1 MSNINRNADGR
12 SKRRRPRF
20 TPAQKWVLALSLL
33 GLGLGLGLGNLVR
46 MVMALRYDA
55 LLPEL
60 PLTVPL
66 TYLAVMGGL
75 WGLVFLT
82 CAAGLAHF
90 RQWGRWGTLVAV
102 TLYQIHVWVNH
113 LLFDA
118 SDYAHQTRP
127 RDALLTALLL
137 ALTWGSLN
145 LRRIRRVF
153 KEKEK

>member
-1 MSNINRNADGR
+1 VISGINQTADGQ

-20 TPAQKWVLALSLL
+20 TPAQKWVMALSLL
-33 GLGLGLGLGNLVR
+33 ALALGLGNLVR
-46 MVMALRYDA
+46 MVMALRYGA

-75 WGLVFLT
+75 WGLVFLA
-82 CAAGLAHF
+82 CAAGLARF
-90 RQWGRWGTLVAV
+90 RRWSRWGTLVAV

-118 SDYAHQTRP
+118 SDYARQTRP
-127 RDALLTALLL
+127 RDVLLTALLL

-153 KEKEK
+153 KEREK

>member
-1 MSNINRNADGR
+1 M
-12 SKRRRPRF
+12 
-20 TPAQKWVLALSLL
+20 ALSLL
-33 GLGLGLGLGNLVR
+33 ALGLGLGNLVR

-66 TYLAVMGGL
+66 TYVAVMGGL
-75 WGLVFLT
+75 WGLVFLA
-82 CAAGLAHF
+82 CAAGLARF
-90 RQWGRWGTLVAV
+90 RRWGRWGTLVAV

-118 SDYAHQTRP
+118 SDYARQTRP

-137 ALTWGSLN
+137 AFTWGSLN
-145 LRRIRRVF
+145 LHRIRMVF
-153 KEKEK
+153 KERGK

>member
-1 MSNINRNADGR
+1 VISGINQTADGQ

-33 GLGLGLGLGNLVR
+33 ALALGLGNLVR
-46 MVMALRYDA
+46 MVMALRYGA

-75 WGLVFLT
+75 WGLVFLA
-82 CAAGLAHF
+82 CAAGLARF

-102 TLYQIHVWVNH
+102 TLYQIHVWANH

-118 SDYAHQTRP
+118 SDYARQTRP

-153 KEKEK
+153 KERER